1 MQEGDAQDAEGVAEV
16 LEGEFGGEEEGAD
29 ADLVVLEAREVAG
42 RKKVGVEQVWKF
54 GVRVCDGD
62 DDDDE

>member
-1 MQEGDAQDAEGVAEV
+1 MLGLQGVKGT
-16 LEGEFGGEEEGAD
+16 LEEGAD

-42 RKKVGVEQVWKF
+42 RKKIGVEQVWKF

-62 DDDDE
+62 DDE

>member
-1 MQEGDAQDAEGVAEV
+1 VKGT
-16 LEGEFGGEEEGAD
+16 LEEGAD

-42 RKKVGVEQVWKF
+42 RKKVNVEQVWKF

-62 DDDDE
+62 DEE